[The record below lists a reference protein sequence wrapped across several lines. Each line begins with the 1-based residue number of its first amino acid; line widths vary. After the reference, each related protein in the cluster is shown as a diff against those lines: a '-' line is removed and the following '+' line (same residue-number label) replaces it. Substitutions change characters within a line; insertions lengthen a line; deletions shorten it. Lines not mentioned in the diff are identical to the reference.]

1 MLPEYSRIASQIIEY
16 MSLPRITALI
26 TLLTLGLSA
35 GAEEPSTS
43 VAASEKI
50 DVYVIPITDA
60 ISQPN
65 LFVLRRGLK
74 EAITNDVG
82 MILLEM
88 DTPGGRV
95 DVTLEMME
103 MLAKFDGITATY
115 INPDAIS
122 AGSFIA
128 AATQEIYF
136 APEGK
141 VEVFDL
147 VITLAKAGVE
157 ERSGGI
163 VDTLTKQWPS
173 GAVGAFGIF
182 AHSLGSS

>member
-1 MLPEYSRIASQIIEY
+1 
-16 MSLPRITALI
+16 MSLLRITALI
-26 TLLTLGLSA
+26 ALLTLGLSA
-35 GAEEPSTS
+35 GAEELST
-43 VAASEKI
+43 AALTESEKI
-50 DVYVIPITDA
+50 NVYVIPITDA

-74 EAITNDVG
+74 EAITNDVE
-82 MILLEM
+82 MILLDM

-136 APEGK
+136 APGGK
-141 VEVFDL
+141 MGASAVIQGGGQEVPETAR
-147 VITLAKAGVE
+147 IE
-157 ERSGGI
+157 S
-163 VDTLTKQWPS
+163 PS
-173 GAVGAFGIF
+173 RFPTQTATV
-182 AHSLGSS
+182 

>member
-1 MLPEYSRIASQIIEY
+1 

-26 TLLTLGLSA
+26 ALLTLGLSA
-35 GAEEPSTS
+35 VAQELSTAALAE
-43 VAASEKI
+43 SEKI

-74 EAITNDVG
+74 EAITNDVE
-82 MILLEM
+82 MILLDM

-128 AATQEIYF
+128 AATQALYVAAGGEMG
-136 APEGK
+136 ASA
-141 VEVFDL
+141 
-147 VITLAKAGVE
+147 VIQ
-157 ERSGGI
+157 GGG
-163 VDTLTKQWPS
+163 Q
-173 GAVGAFGIF
+173 
-182 AHSLGSS
+182 